1 MISAPCASIGVS
13 QGGTSR
19 LHFSDSQ
26 TYVRAAQQEL
36 GIYELRPDALV
47 QREVV
52 QWHGLLASIEV
63 SAKPLDQPRSPVTAG

>member
-1 MISAPCASIGVS
+1 M
-13 QGGTSR
+13 
-19 LHFSDSQ
+19 
-26 TYVRAAQQEL
+26 RAAQQEL

-63 SAKPLDQPRSPVTAG
+63 SAKPRDQSRSPVTAG